1 MNIRE
6 LLRKTQLLLII
17 ACGTY
22 PVLMILLER
31 YAPELLPSGW
41 LYAAAYLVLSL
52 AGIQIKGRFRLI
64 SGVAMSACIVA
75 VSLLLAPEGT
85 AVGACAAAAL
95 CSGLLLWSLQMG
107 GWSNKQ
113 EIAVLWIAAGVLCQL
128 VGQIAVHVDRV
139 DGGRELAPYSS
150 QVLLSL
156 FGFALLTML
165 SMNRNGLNVASGKRQ
180 NVPEIM
186 QHKNALLTI
195 AMFAL
200 ALLAALLP
208 SVMSGM
214 SEVLKQGLLWLI
226 RLMER
231 LFPKVPPT
239 QLEDG
244 ITSAEGPGQVGAGV
258 DPGFTLNP
266 IVEKIALLVGSILSV
281 LMLLFLLYQIFKFLR
296 SGVQKF
302 ITGFGRFTSSVGE
315 DYIDEVT
322 DTREDLT
329 PEKLEKKRAAPRLTF
344 LEPRNLSPS
353 ERIRYRYLRLMR
365 KHPEWDA
372 GSTARETLPEKMAVL
387 YEQARY
393 SDQPVREEDAS
404 AFTEGIKGL

>member
-64 SGVAMSACIVA
+64 SGVAMSAGLIA
-75 VSLLLAPEGT
+75 VSLLLAPEGE
-85 AVGACAAAAL
+85 AIGACAAAVL

-139 DGGRELAPYSS
+139 DGGRELALYSS

-244 ITSAEGPGQVGAGV
+244 ITSSEGPGQVGAGV

-266 IVEKIALLVGSILSV
+266 IVEKIALFVGSILSV

-296 SGVQKF
+296 SGVQKL

-372 GSTARETLPEKMAVL
+372 GSTARETLPENMAVL

-393 SDQPVREEDAS
+393 SAQPVREEDAS